1 MKIEVFTVH
10 LCVVNAVWSRPF
22 FLDECHRK
30 LSLHPST
37 VRLFHATP
45 RHAVLCHDG
54 LCYIMRRPTVLRC
67 AALCCIVPRRTG
79 PCRAVQSCA
88 PAPDILRFAEPV
100 LCRDALPGS
109 AWTDRAGS
117 VPTRPLPPPV
127 ERIANAP
134 SC

>member
-67 AALCCIVPRRTG
+67 AVS
-79 PCRAVQSCA
+79 CRAALGLAAPCNSVPLPLTSCVVPSPCYA
-88 PAPDILRFAEPV
+88 AMPCLGRLGQIEPV
-100 LCRDALPGS
+100 VSRRVHCLRLSS
-109 AWTDRAGS
+109 A
-117 VPTRPLPPPV
+117 
-127 ERIANAP
+127 
-134 SC
+134 

>member
-10 LCVVNAVWSRPF
+10 LCVVNAVRSRPF

-30 LSLHPST
+30 LSLHRST
-37 VRLFHATP
+37 ACLFHATP

-54 LCYIMRRPTVLRC
+54 LYYIMRRPTVMRC
-67 AALCCIVPRRTG
+67 AVS
-79 PCRAVQSCA
+79 CRAALGLAAPCNSVPLPLTSCVV
-88 PAPDILRFAEPV
+88 PEPV